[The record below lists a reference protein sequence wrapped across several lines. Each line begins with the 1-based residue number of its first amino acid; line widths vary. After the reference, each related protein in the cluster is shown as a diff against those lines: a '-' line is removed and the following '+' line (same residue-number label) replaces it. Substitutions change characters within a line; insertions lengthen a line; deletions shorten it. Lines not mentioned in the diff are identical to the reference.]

1 MRAPTTLLL
10 AAVLVAGGLL
20 AYDALLPRDAY
31 EAPRPTA
38 RDGVAPDVIAP
49 DVIAPEAAAQEIDGA
64 LLVRLAAL
72 ERRLEAQRRELA
84 VLRARADSP
93 SSVPDG
99 SAQVATGF
107 LAPPPRS
114 PDGSPAIAQETL
126 DTLRAYVAEAQRR
139 MRADHARKLV
149 VASLARLE
157 LSLHEVE
164 RARVL
169 DAVLAYRAKAR
180 TFWSDMQQ
188 RGITDRPRQK
198 AELQR
203 MRDTF
208 IAEIRP
214 LVGDADLDRVID
226 GLIGRGSIAPGTPMR
241 PRPWER

>member
-20 AYDALLPRDAY
+20 AYDALLARDAC
-31 EAPRPTA
+31 EAPRPA
-38 RDGVAPDVIAP
+38 APDGVAPN
-49 DVIAPEAAAQEIDGA
+49 VIAPEGAALDVDGSMLA
-64 LLVRLAAL
+64 RLAAL
-72 ERRLEAQRRELA
+72 ERRLEAQRREIA
-84 VLRARADSP
+84 VLRARAGSP
-93 SSVPDG
+93 SSAADG
-99 SAQVATGF
+99 GAKSATGF

-139 MRADHARKLV
+139 MRADHARDLV

-157 LSLHEVE
+157 LPLHEVE

-180 TFWSDMQQ
+180 TFWSDMEQ
-188 RGITDRPRQK
+188 RGITDRPQQK

-203 MRDTF
+203 IRDTF
-208 IAEIRP
+208 ITEIRP
-214 LVGDADLDRVID
+214 LVGDADLDRVVD

-241 PRPWER
+241 PGPWER